1 MVSELK
7 LQRLKKK
14 QQIILERRRRQEQQ
28 LRNMLKSTSQEAK
41 SLDKQIEEEKYAV
54 TIKLLRQTGFPI
66 DNIALLV
73 GMALKAKEL
82 LDHGGDEKS
91 SLINTYIGLYTDFTK
106 TLESQKQAEDAS
118 SAQKT
123 APSAPVEGLHT
134 EGMG

>member
-14 QQIILERRRRQEQQ
+14 QQILLERRRRQEQQ
-28 LRNMLKSTSQEAK
+28 LRAMLKNTSQEAK

-54 TIKLLRQTGFPI
+54 TIKLLRQTGYPI

-82 LDHGGDEKS
+82 LDSGGDDKS
-91 SLINTYIGLYTDFTK
+91 ALINTYISLYTGFMK

-118 SAQKT
+118 SAPLEEP
-123 APSAPVEGLHT
+123 AEELHT

>member
-7 LQRLKKK
+7 LRRLKKK
-14 QQIILERRRRQEQQ
+14 QQILLERRRKQEQQ
-28 LRNMLKSTSQEAK
+28 LRAMLKNTSQEAK

-82 LDHGGDEKS
+82 LENGGDEKS
-91 SLINTYIGLYTDFTK
+91 SLINTYVSLYTDFAK
-106 TLESQKQAEDAS
+106 KLESQKQAEGAVPPEE
-118 SAQKT
+118 
-123 APSAPVEGLHT
+123 PSAAAEELHNA